1 MKHASTCSYHQDG
14 ILAHCDCGASTAS
27 LNPVLRVR
35 LADQYGRPV
44 VHPVNQQARWLAEI
58 AGTKT
63 LTPHAIK
70 LARMMGFAVEYTQ
83 PALPKELA

>member
-1 MKHASTCSYHQDG
+1 MTDTIKTVFSAT
-14 ILAHCDCGASTAS
+14 
-27 LNPVLRVR
+27 LRVR
-35 LADQYGRPV
+35 LAEQYGL
-44 VHPVNQQARWLAEI
+44 PVNQQAKWLAEI

-70 LARMMGFAVEYTQ
+70 LARQMGFTIVYVQ

>member
-1 MKHASTCSYHQDG
+1 MDNANDTQP
-14 ILAHCDCGASTAS
+14 
-27 LNPVLRVR
+27 LNPTLRVR

-63 LTPHAIK
+63 LTPHALN
-70 LARMMGFAVEYTQ
+70 LARRMGFTVEYTQ

>member
-1 MKHASTCSYHQDG
+1 MDNANTSTQPN
-14 ILAHCDCGASTAS
+14 TTPS
-27 LNPVLRVR
+27 LNPTLRVR

-44 VHPVNQQARWLAEI
+44 VHPVNQQAKWLAEI

-70 LARMMGFAVEYTQ
+70 LARMMGFAVEYTN
-83 PALPKELA
+83 PDPIY

>member
-1 MKHASTCSYHQDG
+1 MKHASTCSYPQDG

-44 VHPVNQQARWLAEI
+44 VHPVNQQAKWLAEI

-63 LTPHAIK
+63 LTPHALN
-70 LARMMGFAVEYTQ
+70 LARRMGFIVEYTQ
-83 PALPKELA
+83 PALPKEFA